1 MLTSTF
7 VVIGGIPDSY
17 QSSGSVVVAGNREDR
32 QALAARVATLI
43 ERINSRG
50 FLEPIIERFNL
61 YPSKANTGQMEAAV
75 NSMRRDIK
83 VETKYRN
90 ETPETVMITYRNP
103 DPSLARDVTSEL
115 VSVFGE
121 MNKAV
126 EEETDRRSAQIAT
139 EIENIDTRLR
149 QLGERNVVTA
159 ARNRATS
166 IGRSAG
172 NALASQRIAAAS
184 SVEELSDK
192 QYGLEQQVAEQKRQ
206 IAEQEKIARSASGDA
221 KSGSSYGVL
230 LVRKAELEAQMKEYE
245 TQYTDKNPKV
255 VQSRTQLSEINKQ
268 LAQLTAASGQEGA
281 IANSAEARELRSM
294 QRELARMETELE
306 INKRVTARKQAV
318 AGNAT
323 AAPAPAASFRPS
335 SPAPDQPLANISFE
349 TDKDRLKERY
359 NVLLR
364 QQDEIA
370 QLRHSAAGLD
380 PGLFQLVAA
389 PALPQVPAGPDRWKL
404 RLFGLA
410 LALGVALLVIAI
422 VEGPKLFSIH
432 DDRDIRYYLGAPVL
446 ALLPETLTPDE
457 RGRARRLL
465 VAKSLGVFVL
475 GAILIPVLAFVLK
488 EFALFQMIA
497 GRW

>member
-1 MLTSTF
+1 
-7 VVIGGIPDSY
+7 
-17 QSSGSVVVAGNREDR
+17 
-32 QALAARVATLI
+32 
-43 ERINSRG
+43 
-50 FLEPIIERFNL
+50 
-61 YPSKANTGQMEAAV
+61 
-75 NSMRRDIK
+75 MRRDIK
-83 VETKYRN
+83 LETKYRN
-90 ETPETVMITYRNP
+90 ETPETVTITYRNP
-103 DPSLARDVTSEL
+103 DPSVARDVATEL

-126 EEETDRRSAQIAT
+126 EQETDQRAARIAT
-139 EIENIDTRLR
+139 ELSDIDARLS
-149 QLGERNVVTA
+149 QLGERSAVTV
-159 ARNRATS
+159 ARNRAAS
-166 IGRSAG
+166 ISRSAS
-172 NALASQRIAAAS
+172 LAATSQRVAAAG

-192 QYGLEQQVAEQKRQ
+192 QYALEQQVAEQKRQ
-206 IAEQEKIARSASGDA
+206 IAEQEKIARSATTDA

-255 VQSRTQLSEINKQ
+255 LQNRAQLSEINKQ
-268 LAQLTAASGQEGA
+268 LAQLTAGSGQEGT

-306 INKRVTARKQAV
+306 INRRVTARKQAA
-318 AGNAT
+318 AGPAT
-323 AAPAPAASFRPS
+323 SVPVRAPSFRAS
-335 SPAPDQPLANISFE
+335 SPEADQPLANISFE
-349 TDKDRLKERY
+349 TDKDRLRERY
-359 NVLLR
+359 SVLLR

-465 VAKSLGVFVL
+465 VARTLGIFVL
-475 GAILIPVLAFVLK
+475 GAVLIPVLAFMLK
-488 EFALFQMIA
+488 EVALFQLIA